1 MAEIQKLLRKIIN
14 KNMQLIATLRKA
26 LFIDR
31 DGTII
36 EDVPYSANPG
46 KIVIYQ
52 DAVDLMRNYAN
63 RGYLI
68 VMVTNQS
75 GINRGYFTLEELE
88 KFNDVLTGMLK
99 SRGVNVDAIY
109 FCPHKPEEHCRCRKP
124 ETGMVVDAAADL
136 GIDLKNSVMAG
147 DRDDMDGELA
157 RRTGMKFILMKH

>member
-36 EDVPYSANPG
+36 EDVPYAANPE

-52 DAVDLMRNYAN
+52 DAVDLMRDYAN